1 MQMKKYLLF
10 LVTAMLATI
19 ARAADGDIFTYQ
31 GLKFRIT
38 SEADRTVA
46 VFMYNEAS
54 GHISIPSFAINGSS
68 RYFVTELAGSAFRD
82 CSSLTSVSIPNSV
95 TKIGN
100 YAFNGCSSLTSVSIP
115 NSVTQIGKDAFSD
128 CRNLTSVNIPD
139 AITQIEPYAFNNC
152 SSLTSINIPASVTQ
166 IGEDAF
172 AGCTSLT
179 SVSIPASV
187 TQIGE
192 SAFSSCS
199 SLSEIVVENG
209 NPNYISEDGVLFNI
223 NKTELIQCPG
233 GKKGEYSIPTSVNKI
248 CNNAFSSCSSLTSVS
263 IPNSVTQIGNYAFGW
278 CSNLT
283 SVSIPNSVTQ
293 IEESA
298 FYSCSSLT
306 SVSIPN
312 SVTQIG
318 NRAFMWCTSLTSI
331 SIPNSVTQIG
341 ENAFAACTSLTSVS
355 IPNSVTQ
362 IGFNAFNYCASL
374 TSVSIPNSVTQ
385 IGAAAFSSC
394 HSLTWVSI
402 PNSVTTI
409 RSRTFGSCKNLKT
422 IYVLNPK
429 PQSVD
434 EDAFE
439 DVPEDAIIYIP
450 KGSYNDY
457 FLSSDW
463 IHFSDFREMGAF
475 DIALSEQ
482 TLELTAGNTATVT
495 ATVTK
500 DDDMTIKSEE
510 WSSSN
515 PEVATVDNG
524 VITAVAPGE
533 AVIWFTAVDG
543 YGVPHTEACKVTVS
557 ESDGVAEI
565 VTDADVPVDVYN
577 LQGVAVLRNAATAEL
592 RNLPAGIY
600 IVRQGNNVEKIAV
613 K

>member
-248 CNNAFSSCSSLTSVS
+248 CNNAFS
-263 IPNSVTQIGNYAFGW
+263 
-278 CSNLT
+278 
-283 SVSIPNSVTQ
+283 
-293 IEESA
+293 
-298 FYSCSSLT
+298 SCSSLT